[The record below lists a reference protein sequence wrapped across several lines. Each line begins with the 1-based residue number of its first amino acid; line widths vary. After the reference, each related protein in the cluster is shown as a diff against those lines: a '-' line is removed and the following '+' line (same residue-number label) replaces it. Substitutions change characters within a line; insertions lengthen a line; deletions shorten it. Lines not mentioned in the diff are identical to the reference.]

1 MILGFLQRT
10 PSVSSLKSIV
20 LVGSNPSVQSPDL
33 SAFHPDTKSRK
44 FIDNIFKDTNFNIVY
59 LNLIDI
65 KINGNK
71 PLSKSIIKLELENI
85 KLKFQSYSDS
95 KIISFGKTASEG
107 LQLAGIEHFAMPHP
121 SGLCRFWNDGEASI
135 TKINEMFKWLN

>member
-1 MILGFLQRT
+1 
-10 PSVSSLKSIV
+10 
-20 LVGSNPSVQSPDL
+20 VQSPDL

-85 KLKFQSYSDS
+85 KLKFQSYSYS

-121 SGLCRFWNDGEASI
+121 SGLCRFWNDDEASI